1 MIQNALLD
9 YLVQNSKHLLLLYL
23 RECLSP
29 LYACRNSAPGAE
41 TFDYARSR
49 PASALWV
56 SAVYGL
62 NKIVALFVEQGA
74 DINEGSESN
83 DSALHAAA
91 TCGNYTAT
99 RLVLKGGA
107 DITSRD
113 RFGVPSLIAAA
124 AAWAGWEDFP
134 QLLLQYDFEKAKAIK
149 HYQRSIRRSLF
160 KRAP

>member
-1 MIQNALLD
+1 MIQNTLLD

-74 DINEGSESN
+74 DINEGS

-113 RFGVPSLIAAA
+113 RFGVPSLIAVA

-160 KRAP
+160 TRAP